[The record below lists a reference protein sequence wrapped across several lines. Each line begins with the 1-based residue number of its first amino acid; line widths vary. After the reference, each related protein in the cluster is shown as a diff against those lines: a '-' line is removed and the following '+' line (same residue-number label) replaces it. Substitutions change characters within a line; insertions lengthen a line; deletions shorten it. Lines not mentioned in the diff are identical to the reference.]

1 MGERAPLSLALENS
15 KLQHA
20 IVVPS
25 SLIAA
30 RLSDLLRSKHQQT
43 IIHQIGTCIRMR
55 QYLLTE
61 LPQSDSKRA
70 FRRGRRGR
78 VSDCVGLCRIL
89 GLDSSRQTTKL
100 PLCAWHASVLR

>member
-30 RLSDLLRSKHQQT
+30 HLADLLRSKHQQT
-43 IIHQIGTCIRMR
+43 
-55 QYLLTE
+55 LE
-61 LPQSDSKRA
+61 ALP
-70 FRRGRRGR
+70 
-78 VSDCVGLCRIL
+78 
-89 GLDSSRQTTKL
+89 
-100 PLCAWHASVLR
+100 